1 MERIAIVEIILL
13 NRVSTITFPVMLKAQ
28 KYRSMEEKRHY
39 LGNYLER
46 NFKRHYL
53 GNFLKSILINLYEP

>member
-13 NRVSTITFPVMLKAQ
+13 NRVSTITFPVMLKTQ
-28 KYRSMEEKRHY
+28 KYRSMEE
-39 LGNYLER
+39 
-46 NFKRHYL
+46 KRHYL